1 MSDKTET
8 TTPTVHI
15 IAQPAWHAPA
25 FIVGDRAG
33 LQAMLNAIADA
44 ILNGKGTAELYA
56 NDGEGYA
63 VSVHCRE
70 DLAGTPYGYTD
81 EMARSGM
88 PWPKWLRE

>member
-1 MSDKTET
+1 MTRKVQMV
-8 TTPTVHI
+8 TPTVHI

-25 FIVGDRAG
+25 FIVGDYAG
-33 LQAMLNAIADA
+33 LLALRAAVDHAISG
-44 ILNGKGTAELYA
+44 GKGTAELYA